1 VIRRLVTTGGLA
13 AAVLLAASPAL
24 AHPLGNYSINHH
36 LGVHVTR
43 SAVTVTLLLD
53 LAEIPAFQEKR
64 VVDADADGAVD
75 ASEAAAYATA
85 TCGEHLS
92 SVAVELATEPLA
104 PVAELSSLV
113 MIPGQAGLETARL
126 ECVYSATVDLRV
138 GEETTVVARDLTY
151 PDRIGWREVVISG
164 EGVVI
169 STDAFTTSPS
179 RMLTEYPQGELME
192 VAGATAHVE
201 VIGGP
206 PGAGGDG
213 VLAAPAPL
221 RGPAGLLGSF
231 LAAPGIGL
239 GALALAMVAAF
250 GLGLAHALAPGHGKT
265 LMAAYLVGTRGSRG
279 DAAAL
284 GLAVAVSHTVGVAV
298 LGGLAFAAAT
308 TLRPEVVY
316 PILSIV
322 SATVIVAVGV
332 HLSWRARRR
341 HRAGRAH
348 EHDHDHEHDHGHDH
362 GHDHPAQVSWRSLAA
377 LGLSGGLVPSA
388 SAVVLLLG
396 AINLGRVGV
405 GVLLVFLFGLGMATA
420 LVAVGMAVV
429 SARDFGYR
437 RLSGPAVAK
446 LRRRLPPIA
455 SGAVVVVGL
464 VLLGDAV
471 RGLGA

>member
-1 VIRRLVTTGGLA
+1 
-13 AAVLLAASPAL
+13 
-24 AHPLGNYSINHH
+24 
-36 LGVHVTR
+36 
-43 SAVTVTLLLD
+43 
-53 LAEIPAFQEKR
+53 
-64 VVDADADGAVD
+64 
-75 ASEAAAYATA
+75 
-85 TCGEHLS
+85 
-92 SVAVELATEPLA
+92 
-104 PVAELSSLV
+104 
-113 MIPGQAGLETARL
+113 
-126 ECVYSATVDLRV
+126 
-138 GEETTVVARDLTY
+138 
-151 PDRIGWREVVISG
+151 
-164 EGVVI
+164 
-169 STDAFTTSPS
+169 
-179 RMLTEYPQGELME
+179 MLTEYPQGELME